1 MPIPRS
7 IRRTSAIAVAASAL
21 VAAPAAALNFID
33 FGMERESALQG
44 QADDLFGGVGE
55 PLSASAATVPN
66 AAGAASLELAGGL
79 EVSEVLSGDTSGDQE
94 GKLAQNADMIAF
106 YPTDSRPQWAIV
118 CVENNTGNP
127 GVQRVRLRGRNR
139 GEVET
144 ILSGTRSC
152 DGIRRTPWNTII
164 ATEEREDGWALE
176 IYDPLETTGVK
187 FDRATG
193 VLTGE
198 DANNVKTR
206 PALGRFAW
214 EGLQVFE
221 DGTVIAGDELGPKNR
236 ANGGALFKFVSD
248 RKPSGPASTGFL
260 SNPANH
266 ASSPFAQGKLY
277 TLEVGD
283 GENRGQGNERGKGRW
298 IGPIDPAKARAEG
311 QAKGTGFYRP
321 EDLHADPIALS
332 KGDVRVCWTNTG
344 NVGIANYGEVLCL
357 DDRPDAAAANTG
369 MTPEVQRFLE
379 GNPYMNQPDNLAFQP
394 ETGILYVIEDSPTVN
409 GQDKPGDIWACLRD
423 GADRDLQSDGCS
435 LIASVKT
442 QGSEPTGFTFDASG
456 RRAYLNI
463 QHSPDDPTTP
473 SLDESTF
480 DEMLV
485 IDGFRPR
492 RATAT
497 R

>member
-1 MPIPRS
+1 MHISRS
-7 IRRTSAIAVAASAL
+7 TRRAGVIALAASAL
-21 VAAPAAALNFID
+21 VAAPAAALTLVD
-33 FGMERESALQG
+33 FGKERESALG
-44 QADDLFGGVGE
+44 AQADDLFGGIGE
-55 PLSASAATVPN
+55 PLAAAAATVPF
-66 AAGAASLELAGGL
+66 AAGDESVELASGL
-79 EVSEVLSGDTSGDQE
+79 QVSDVLSGDTAGGPE
-94 GKLAQNADMIAF
+94 GKLYQNADMIAF

-118 CVENNTGNP
+118 CIENNTTNP
-127 GVQRVRLRGRNR
+127 GVQRIRLRGRNR
-139 GEVET
+139 GQVET

-176 IYDPLETTGVK
+176 IYDPLETTGVA
-187 FDRATG
+187 FNRATG
-193 VLTGE
+193 ELSGE
-198 DANNVKTR
+198 DAANVKTR

-214 EGLQVFE
+214 EGLHVFE

-236 ANGGALFKFVSD
+236 TNGGALFKFVSD

-266 ASSPFAQGKLY
+266 ASSPFAEGKLY
-277 TLEVGD
+277 ALEIGD
-283 GENRGQGNERGKGRW
+283 ADNRGQGNQRGKGRW
-298 IGPIDPAKARAEG
+298 IGPVNPAMGRAEG

-321 EDLHADPIALS
+321 EDLQADPVALA
-332 KGDVRVCWTNTG
+332 KGEVRVCWTNTG
-344 NVGIANYGEVLCL
+344 NVDIGNYGEVLCL
-357 DDRPDAAAANTG
+357 DDRQDAAAVNTG

-394 ETGILYVIEDSPTVN
+394 GTGIVYVIEDSPTVN
-409 GQDKPGDIWACLRD
+409 GEDKPGDIWACLRD

-435 LIASVKT
+435 MVASVKT
-442 QGSEPTGFTFDASG
+442 QGAEPTGFIFDASG
-456 RRAYLNI
+456 RNAYLNI
-463 QHSPDDPTTP
+463 QHSPDDPSTP
-473 SLDESTF
+473 DIDESTF

-485 IDGFRPR
+485 IDGFRPG